1 MTIATIMATCLLFVA
16 VGWGGVRYEAMALV
30 VGGIVAKEGEED
42 LEKGNLFA
50 TGLVAG
56 GALMGVLFAFL
67 NIPEVV
73 ANYLGKLSAEHGLVS
88 ALGEVGYYLLGV
100 AFFALM
106 GWMLY
111 RTGMKKD
118 TELEQVERLGTK

>member
-1 MTIATIMATCLLFVA
+1 MRREPARRHRRH
-16 VGWGGVRYEAMALV
+16 GVVDGVKKKR
-30 VGGIVAKEGEED
+30 GIVAKEGEED

-56 GALMGVLFAFL
+56 GALMGVVFAFL
-67 NIPEVV
+67 NIPD
-73 ANYLGKLSAEHGLVS
+73 KLSAGLKKLSVEHGLINV
-88 ALGEVGYYLLGV
+88 LGLGWYYIVGV

-111 RTGMKKD
+111 RTAMRKS
-118 TELEQVERLGTK
+118 EIEI